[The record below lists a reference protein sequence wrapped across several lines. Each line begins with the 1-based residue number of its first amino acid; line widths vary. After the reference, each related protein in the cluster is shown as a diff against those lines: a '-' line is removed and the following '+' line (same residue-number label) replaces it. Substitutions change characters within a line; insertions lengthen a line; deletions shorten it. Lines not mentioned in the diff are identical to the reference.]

1 MHACSS
7 EAPTKLQEIGYL
19 STASKTVKHLRSP
32 IHAEFTTTRTK
43 FNKKDGHEMQ
53 DDQEPTRFFAEERC
67 SKGMKD
73 LARGRTTRHR
83 TTHARAYELR
93 VMLARTASC
102 CRQNLGPNGPSSFT
116 PTGHLFCIIY
126 LFYKKRESKM
136 NLKSKSLADCICTS
150 IYLQKKHK
158 IVN

>member
-1 MHACSS
+1 MHAHNSD
-7 EAPTKLQEIGYL
+7 APTKLQEIGYL

-32 IHAEFTTTRTK
+32 IRAEFTTTRTK

-83 TTHARAYELR
+83 TTHACAYELH

-102 CRQNLGPNGPSSFT
+102 CRQNLSPNGPPS
-116 PTGHLFCIIY
+116 Y
-126 LFYKKRESKM
+126 LPVMLHGGAGEDGNTVHFRS
-136 NLKSKSLADCICTS
+136 A
-150 IYLQKKHK
+150 LQYSPAKHPK
-158 IVN
+158 G